1 MLSVKPITP
10 NLLAQYAD
18 KFGNPDFPAPELN
31 VNNNT
36 ILIYFQAY
44 KEELLW

>member
-18 KFGNPDFPAPELN
+18 KFGNPDFPAPEL
-31 VNNNT
+31 T
-36 ILIYFQAY
+36 LIIILSDLFSRI
-44 KEELLW
+44 